1 MAGRGLDENDSRSG
15 WLDWVEIQGVKRRS
29 DGGCGDGSL
38 DGKVIGMCEAHVRKL
53 LEATANAS
61 AIIGLETAWSASRDI
76 LADGERLLLGV
87 SPTQTA
93 YLRIQSRHLILYG
106 RRERWLRL
114 YFIYQPKDVN
124 SMDDWS

>member
-15 WLDWVEIQGVKRRS
+15 WLDWAEIQGARRRS

-76 LADGERLLLGV
+76 STDGERYLFICYWECPLHRLPTSGS
-87 SPTQTA
+87 SPG
-93 YLRIQSRHLILYG
+93 I
-106 RRERWLRL
+106 
-114 YFIYQPKDVN
+114 
-124 SMDDWS
+124 

>member
-15 WLDWVEIQGVKRRS
+15 WLDWVEIQGVRRRS

-76 LADGERLLLGV
+76 LDDGER
-87 SPTQTA
+87 
-93 YLRIQSRHLILYG
+93 
-106 RRERWLRL
+106 
-114 YFIYQPKDVN
+114 
-124 SMDDWS
+124 